1 MQPKVYSQM
10 MHVILTAHLIR
21 VCSFSE
27 GRCTVKNAY
36 SQECIVKKER
46 PFNATRRLGMM
57 NVVSMY
63 NVTQQQES
71 SKT

>member
-1 MQPKVYSQM
+1 
-10 MHVILTAHLIR
+10 MH
-21 VCSFSE
+21 
-27 GRCTVKNAY
+27 TVKNAF
-36 SQECIVKKER
+36 VKKER
-46 PFNATRRLGMM
+46 PFNATRLLGVM